1 MRSSEL
7 IDRLPALRRHARAAT
22 GEQSTGDRCVAEL
35 IEHVDRMGVL
45 NAGVCSK
52 LSLHRKLAVFINGS
66 QVSPRSPSEA
76 DRPKSSMPIRH
87 RQALLLTGLEGLS
100 GGDAAWVLGI
110 TIEEFG
116 AELEA
121 ARLHLGSLIV
131 ADVLIIEDE
140 FFISRDLTRIVTS
153 MGHRVLARAKTHAEA
168 IAIVA
173 KKRPDL
179 ILADVSL
186 ADSSSGI
193 EAVDE
198 INKSASIPAIFIT
211 AYLEKLLTGS
221 GPEPTFLIAKPYRVE
236 EVKAVI
242 AQSLLFTEFAVTS
255 PMGFPC
261 DELLK
266 Q

>member
-7 IDRLPALRRHARAAT
+7 IDLLPSLRRHARAVT
-22 GEQSTGDRCVAEL
+22 GDQPTGDRCVAQL
-35 IEHVDRMGVL
+35 IEHVDRMVVFD
-45 NAGVCSK
+45 AGVCSK
-52 LSLHRKLAVFINGS
+52 LSLHRELAVFINGS
-66 QVSPRSPSEA
+66 QRSPNSPSGA
-76 DRPKSSMPIRH
+76 DRPGSGLPIRH
-87 RQALLLTGLEGLS
+87 RQALLLTGLEGL
-100 GGDAAWVLGI
+100 GEADAAWVLGI
-110 TIEEFG
+110 AVEEFG

-140 FFISRDLTRIVTS
+140 FFISRDLARIVTS
-153 MGHRVLARAKTHAEA
+153 MGHRVLARAKSHAEA
-168 IAIVA
+168 IASVA

-186 ADSSSGI
+186 ADSTSGI

-211 AYLEKLLTGS
+211 AYPEKLLTGS
-221 GPEPTFLIAKPYRVE
+221 GAEPTFLIAKPYRVE

-242 AQSLLFTEFAVTS
+242 TQCLLFTEFAVTS
-255 PMGFPC
+255 PYGVSV
-261 DELLK
+261 
-266 Q
+266 